1 MAKQEHIRVV
11 IPKKPKGT
19 CQPDDIASDE
29 KERVIEGRGKYAVV
43 LAARISGIGFETHT
57 SEKAA
62 IALAR
67 RMRKQGFPCEII
79 DQHGNILDD
88 QGGKLILRSDKNK
101 GGNQ

>member
-1 MAKQEHIRVV
+1 MATHERIKVI

-43 LAARISGIGFETHT
+43 LAARYSGIGFETHT
-57 SEKAA
+57 SEKAT

-67 RMRKQGFPCEII
+67 RMRRQGYACEII
-79 DQHGNILDD
+79 DQQGNVLTEQDLASRIETEA
-88 QGGKLILRSDKNK
+88 KE
-101 GGNQ
+101 